1 MTNEH
6 IVGKFDDELSRIKS
20 EILEMGDLVIEQIH
34 LSTNAM
40 MSLDTEDIDNLIQKD
55 LKINGMYK
63 TINRH
68 AEQIIAMRQ
77 PVAMDLRMALL
88 ATSIA
93 SELERLGDLSLI
105 HI

>member
-20 EILEMGDLVIEQIH
+20 EILEMGDLVIEQIY

-55 LKINGMYK
+55 LKI
-63 TINRH
+63 
-68 AEQIIAMRQ
+68 
-77 PVAMDLRMALL
+77 
-88 ATSIA
+88 
-93 SELERLGDLSLI
+93 LSLI

>member
-40 MSLDTEDIDNLIQKD
+40 MSLDTEDIDNLIQKTGKVGD
-55 LKINGMYK
+55 YDQKI
-63 TINRH
+63 
-68 AEQIIAMRQ
+68 
-77 PVAMDLRMALL
+77 
-88 ATSIA
+88 
-93 SELERLGDLSLI
+93 
-105 HI
+105 

>member
-68 AEQIIAMRQ
+68 AEHYCNETARGYGFKNGS
-77 PVAMDLRMALL
+77 V
-88 ATSIA
+88 
-93 SELERLGDLSLI
+93 GN
-105 HI
+105 

>member
-20 EILEMGDLVIEQIH
+20 EILEMGDLVIEQIY

-77 PVAMDLRMALL
+77 PVACLL
-88 ATSIA
+88 YTSP
-93 SELERLGDLSLI
+93 SPRDLSTYRMPSSA
-105 HI
+105 